1 MLGALNVL
9 FEPHK
14 IPMWGVKNPIF
25 TVGKV
30 HVQRDK
36 VSFPMS
42 YDEQRAEQDLNV
54 FIIIHWTK
62 TLKSMTKSTYADFG
76 IKVLSNKQDASQ
88 ICA

>member
-14 IPMWGVKNPIF
+14 IPVWGVKNPIF

-30 HVQRDK
+30 HVRRDK
-36 VSFPMS
+36 VIFPMS
-42 YDEQRAEQDLNV
+42 HDEQRAEQDLNA

-62 TLKSMTKSTYADFG
+62 TLKSMTKSTYAYFE
-76 IKVLSNKQDASQ
+76 IKMLSNKLDV
-88 ICA
+88 